1 MYFPIVI
8 AKNYSVEMKDLVGT
22 GAFLAVGVSGSLSHC
37 WHISECRTSAFN
49 LKNIP
54 HVPFLAILRSGIKQ
68 VTNRPERAK
77 HFYFTVT
84 RIYSCLVLYNK
95 HKSNSIECKGVTAA

>member
-77 HFYFTVT
+77 HFISLSQGFIPVWSFIINTRVT
-84 RIYSCLVLYNK
+84 PLSAKVL
-95 HKSNSIECKGVTAA
+95 